1 MFSQL
6 EKAADDHQISQ
17 AQHVV
22 KEIKDNWPTL
32 CKEVAILADKLIIEP
47 KTTTT
52 MDDIDT
58 DQLRKLLTE
67 WLKATQAGELREDI
81 AENVQHAAPA
91 SVKKPIVDAIN
102 AIDDFDFNVAAN
114 HLESALETLQ

>member
-1 MFSQL
+1 
-6 EKAADDHQISQ
+6 
-17 AQHVV
+17 
-22 KEIKDNWPTL
+22 
-32 CKEVAILADKLIIEP
+32 
-47 KTTTT
+47 

-81 AENVQHAAPA
+81 AENIQHAAPA